1 MTIRLADNTSFIL
14 ITRLIVE
21 PTGSFFIWLKI
32 EFIGNDDGT
41 LLGLPD
47 GRSDGVIGFVTG
59 KRISRVLSCTV
70 IYLG

>member
-1 MTIRLADNTSFIL
+1 MVF
-14 ITRLIVE
+14 VE
-21 PTGSFFIWLKI
+21 
-32 EFIGNDDGT
+32 

-70 IYLG
+70 IYLGQTSRFTSSSLPKDNNEAGRFSPPI